1 MRDEF
6 MKREGFFDLFGGY
19 APVPAIAAGFEVS
32 AAFVLLVGRAQR

>member
-1 MRDEF
+1 

-32 AAFVLLVGRAQR
+32 AAFVLLVGRARR